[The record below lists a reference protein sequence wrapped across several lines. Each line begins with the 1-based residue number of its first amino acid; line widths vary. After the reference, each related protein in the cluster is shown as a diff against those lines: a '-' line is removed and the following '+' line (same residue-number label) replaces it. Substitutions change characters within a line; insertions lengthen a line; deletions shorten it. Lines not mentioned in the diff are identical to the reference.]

1 MIEKKLLIALFILS
15 HLLSDFIFQTDD
27 IANKKREDSN
37 FLIKHIFWVFIIP
50 FLLTIQY
57 ISWNLIL
64 IEVVITVMHLIIDW
78 AKIRLEK
85 KNIEFLNQYRLFLI
99 DQLLHI
105 LIIILTVDFILKEI
119 FVREWALKIS
129 AFIGAKFSLL
139 SHLSLTEQDW
149 YITILIISA
158 YIFVWTPASLMVDKT
173 LINFKAIKSEEEE
186 NEFDSVKNCSLD
198 SQLEEDI
205 IPANPGELI
214 GKLERIMLL
223 SLFLSKSFGAI
234 SIIFAAKSIARFN
247 NFKSKDFV
255 DYYIVGTFVSLLTAI
270 CIGMIINYIIYLEDY
285 TGDFL
290 FYNIF

>member
-50 FLLTIQY
+50 FLLTVQY

-64 IEVVITVMHLIIDW
+64 IEIVITVMHLIIDW

-129 AFIGAKFSLL
+129 GFIGAKFSLL

-158 YIFVWTPASLMVDKT
+158 YIFVWTPAALMVDKT

-186 NEFDSVKNCSLD
+186 NEFDSIKNCSLD

-205 IPANPGELI
+205 TPANPGELI
-214 GKLERIMLL
+214 GKLERVMLL